1 MTVEDPPPTRFARS
15 GDVSIAYQVWG
26 EGPVDLVFITG
37 VIYHL
42 EACHELPGVTDF
54 FRRLSRFSRTV
65 VFDKRGQG
73 LSDRV
78 SIPAG
83 MDERATDVQ
92 AVMEAAGMKRAVICG
107 YSEGASLAA
116 WFAAFHPEA
125 VSKLVL
131 VGGLPKFS
139 RSEDYPHAADEAL
152 IRKVADYY
160 PSGRLFKA
168 VAPSWAHDPI
178 IGEKGARYERLSCSP
193 GNFRALMEMNL
204 KLDARH
210 ILPEIR
216 VPTLVLH
223 NTGDPV
229 APIEGGRYFAER
241 IPGAKLIEYPC
252 NDHWFTV
259 GDYAAVLAD
268 IEEFVTGERREAEV
282 HEDRILATVLF
293 TDIVDSTERARRMGD
308 AAWRRV
314 LDEHD
319 AILRRLVEK
328 HRGRVVK
335 TTGDGVL
342 AIFDGPGRAIRCAL
356 SLEPALARLH
366 ISTRAGL
373 HTGEVIERGDDVAGI
388 AVNAAARVMS
398 EARPGEVLVSRVVA
412 DLVAGS
418 GVQFDERGE
427 TELKG
432 LPGPWRLYAASL

>member
-1 MTVEDPPPTRFARS
+1 
-15 GDVSIAYQVWG
+15 
-26 EGPVDLVFITG
+26 
-37 VIYHL
+37 
-42 EACHELPGVTDF
+42 
-54 FRRLSRFSRTV
+54 
-65 VFDKRGQG
+65 
-73 LSDRV
+73 
-78 SIPAG
+78 
-83 MDERATDVQ
+83 
-92 AVMEAAGMKRAVICG
+92 
-107 YSEGASLAA
+107 
-116 WFAAFHPEA
+116 
-125 VSKLVL
+125 
-131 VGGLPKFS
+131 
-139 RSEDYPHAADEAL
+139 
-152 IRKVADYY
+152 
-160 PSGRLFKA
+160 
-168 VAPSWAHDPI
+168 
-178 IGEKGARYERLSCSP
+178 
-193 GNFRALMEMNL
+193 MNL

-223 NTGDPV
+223 NTGDPI
-229 APIEGGRYFAER
+229 APIEGGRYFAEK

-252 NDHWFTV
+252 NDHWFTA

-268 IEEFVTGERREAEV
+268 IEEFVTGARREPEV
-282 HEDRILATVLF
+282 QEDRILATVMF
-293 TDIVDSTERARRMGD
+293 TDIVDSTERARRIGD

-319 AILRRLVEK
+319 AILRRLVEN

-356 SLEPALARLH
+356 ALEPALARLQ

-398 EARPGEVLVSRVVA
+398 EAAPGEVLVSRVVA